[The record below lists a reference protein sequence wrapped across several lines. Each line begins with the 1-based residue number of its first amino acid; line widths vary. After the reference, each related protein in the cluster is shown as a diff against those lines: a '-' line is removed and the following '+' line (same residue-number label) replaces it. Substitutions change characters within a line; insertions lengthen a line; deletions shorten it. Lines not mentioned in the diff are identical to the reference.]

1 MLSRK
6 HYTKIAA
13 VLSEEREWAT
23 SPQKDEIMRDVAIS
37 LADYFVTDNPNFDRE
52 RFLTACGAD

>member
-6 HYTKIAA
+6 YYTKIAA